1 MSTSDHDHD
10 FDAEH
15 DFDHDDD
22 SLDAYVWQLFLLIN
36 PGDDDSA
43 FQQFAAYRDAVAGL
57 ADDDIDVAHVVG
69 QVADWRSAFRV
80 EASDTRALVQAIEE
94 LSARWNLAID
104 WDGDVDDDDFHADV
118 DAAELLGTAY
128 DNLAP
133 HGYTLW
139 VLDTDDDS
147 AAGWMTLSRHV
158 EPMRELATE
167 LGIHLHRG
175 NEIG

>member
-1 MSTSDHDHD
+1 MAPSDYDHDADHG
-10 FDAEH
+10 FD
-15 DFDHDDD
+15 DDDD

-36 PGDDDSA
+36 PGDDDAA
-43 FQQFAAYRDAVAGL
+43 FQQFAAYREAVGGTP
-57 ADDDIDVAHVVG
+57 DDEVDVAEVVG
-69 QVADWRSAFRV
+69 QVADWRSAFHV
-80 EASDTRALVQAIEE
+80 EAGDTRTLVQAIDE

-104 WDGDVDDDDFHADV
+104 WDGDTDEDEFHADI
-118 DAAELLGTAY
+118 DTADLLTTAY

-139 VLDTDDDS
+139 LLDTDDDS
-147 AAGWMTLSRHV
+147 VAGWMTLSRNV

-175 NEIG
+175 NEMG